1 MNNKWSLNCVPITLI
16 RDGEKKM
23 GSLIKVLIVDDE
35 MLIRQGILHY
45 VNWEKEGFDIVGE
58 ASNGVEA
65 LALIE
70 NKKPDIIITDIVM
83 PVMDGTEFIKKLKKE
98 QPQIDVIVLS
108 SFNNFD
114 YVRSTFQNGVADYIL
129 KPKLDGTILLET
141 LKRVVTNRSLTK
153 QLENDYETIDHQKSI
168 SDLFKK
174 ILAGY
179 ASTSE
184 LDLLKKTLP
193 NEMCCLVELN
203 LTDLDDQTTIKP
215 LEQIEFIVQTLEE
228 SVCHL
233 LERTERTST
242 FIINLS
248 IEAYEMLIETI
259 TDRNHLTS
267 KFTWLITEQFNRVDQ
282 LPTIYQEQL
291 VTMRKYLFYLT
302 DHRVLRYDQ
311 LPDKFMSE
319 VVFDLNYFIELFK
332 FKKVDES
339 VYYLN
344 KHIDYLA
351 HDYTGDS
358 AAFKS
363 FLGNVIFNV
372 MVVMD
377 LLKYDTNEF
386 EKDKYDYFNQINNA
400 YSVSEARTALDQFML
415 EIKAIINK
423 ADSKMQ
429 TTNMTLLLAYID
441 EHYSESI
448 SLTELAKHFHFNPSY
463 LSAYFST
470 HHNLGFSEYLTQV
483 RIRKAK
489 ELLENSRIS
498 ISDIS
503 GMVGYTDHSYFCKVF
518 KKKINKSPGSYRR
531 DMLK

>member
-1 MNNKWSLNCVPITLI
+1 
-16 RDGEKKM
+16 
-23 GSLIKVLIVDDE
+23 

-45 VNWEKEGFDIVGE
+45 VDWEKEGFDIVGE
-58 ASNGVEA
+58 ASNGIEA

-70 NKKPDIIITDIVM
+70 NTKPDIIITDIVM

-129 KPKLDGTILLET
+129 KPKLDGTILLQT
-141 LKRVVTNRSLTK
+141 LKRVVANRSLTK
-153 QLENDYETIDHQKSI
+153 QLETDDETVNHQKSI

-203 LTDLDDQTTIKP
+203 LTDLGDQTTIKP
-215 LEQIEFIVQTLEE
+215 LEQIEFIVQTLED

-233 LERTERTST
+233 LERTKRTST

-267 KFTWLITEQFNRVDQ
+267 KFTWLITEQFNRADQ

-311 LPDKFMSE
+311 LPYKFMSE
-319 VVFDLNYFIELFK
+319 VAFDLNYFIELFK

-358 AAFKS
+358 GAFKS

-400 YSVSEARTALDQFML
+400 YTATEARTALDQFMF
-415 EIKAIINK
+415 EIKAIINN

-448 SLTELAKHFHFNPSY
+448 SLTGLAKHFHFNPSY

-489 ELLENSRIS
+489 ELLENSQIS